1 MLRKKWLVAEMKGLD
16 MGQSKSV
23 PPVDGGTLGIIDL
36 DLDVGKARL
45 TIRGTPDATV
55 LEVVLARLLR

>member
-36 DLDVGKARL
+36 DVGKARL